1 MAVRRQALPGRRQG
15 GFTLL
20 ELLVVLTVVALMYAL
35 AAPQMGAG
43 LPGVSARGAARD
55 LVAVLQEGRS
65 LALTE
70 QRAVVV
76 SIDGTARSL
85 QLDGRNQP
93 LRGKAQIH
101 SGDVAAERFA
111 VHFYPDGSSSGI
123 ELRVEQEHHRYRVS
137 VDWLT
142 GRVALHREVGDA

>member
-1 MAVRRQALPGRRQG
+1 MRRALPGRRQG

-20 ELLVVLTVVALMYAL
+20 ELLVVLTVMALMYAL
-35 AAPQMGAG
+35 AAPRLGAG

-70 QRAVVV
+70 QRQVEVA
-76 SIDGTARSL
+76 IDSGARSL
-85 QLDGRNQP
+85 QLDGRPQP
-93 LRGKAQIH
+93 LRGKAEIH
-101 SGDVAAERFA
+101 ASDTGAEPFA
-111 VHFYPDGSSSGI
+111 IHFYPDGSSSGI
-123 ELRVEQEHHRYRVS
+123 ELRVVQENHRYRVS

-142 GRVALHREVGDA
+142 GRVALQREAGDG

>member
-1 MAVRRQALPGRRQG
+1 MAVVQPASTGGRQS

-20 ELLVVLTVVALMYAL
+20 ELLVVLTVLALMYAL
-35 AAPQMGAG
+35 AAPRLGAG

-70 QRAVVV
+70 QRQVVV
-76 SIDGTARSL
+76 SIDAEARSL
-85 QLDGRNQP
+85 QLDGRPQP
-93 LRGKAQIH
+93 LRGRAEIH
-101 SGDVAAERFA
+101 AIDTETEPVA
-111 VHFYPDGSSSGI
+111 VLFYPDGSSSGI
-123 ELRVEQEHHRYRVS
+123 ELRVEQENHLYRVS

-142 GRVALHREVGDA
+142 GRVALQRGADDA

>member
-1 MAVRRQALPGRRQG
+1 MRRELPGRRQS

-20 ELLVVLTVVALMYAL
+20 ELLVVLTVLALMYAL
-35 AAPQMGAG
+35 AAPRLGAG

-70 QRAVVV
+70 QRQVEV
-76 SIDGTARSL
+76 SIDGEARSL
-85 QLDGRNQP
+85 QLDGRPQP
-93 LRGKAQIH
+93 LRGKAEIRG
-101 SGDVAAERFA
+101 SDTGTEPVA
-111 VHFYPDGSSSGI
+111 VLFYPDGSSSGI
-123 ELRVEQEHHRYRVS
+123 ELRVEQENHRYHVN

-142 GRVALHREVGDA
+142 GRVALRREADGA

>member
-1 MAVRRQALPGRRQG
+1 MRRALTGGRQR

-35 AAPQMGAG
+35 AAPRLGAG

-70 QRAVVV
+70 QRQVEVA
-76 SIDGTARSL
+76 IDGEARSL
-85 QLDGRNQP
+85 QLDGRPQP
-93 LRGKAQIH
+93 LRGKAEIH
-101 SGDVAAERFA
+101 GSDNGEEPFA
-111 VHFYPDGSSSGI
+111 VLFYPDGSSSGI
-123 ELRVEQEHHRYRVS
+123 ELRVEQENHRYHVH

-142 GRVALHREVGDA
+142 GRVALKREMGGA